1 VTRRTQEPKPRRRLS
16 AEERRRAIL
25 ESAEDVFAVSGYHG
39 SSIDEIAQAA
49 GISKALIYEHFPS
62 KKDLHVSLLEMHVQE
77 LLGRLAADAD
87 TGEPGDVRMRAGIDA
102 FLGWVEERRGAFRML
117 FRDAVEPEVAEV
129 LRRIQDQAVGA
140 VAALMATEP
149 AAPADDSPEARERGI
164 TMMAQQL
171 SGALQSLALWWDEH
185 PEVPREVIVDVAMD
199 FCWLGLERVRDGERM
214 RGAARAS

>member
-1 VTRRTQEPKPRRRLS
+1 VTRRTQDPKPRRRLS

-25 ESAEDVFAVSGYHG
+25 EAAQDVFAVSGYHG

-185 PEVPREVIVDVAMD
+185 PEVPREVVVDVAMD

-214 RGAARAS
+214 RGGARAS